1 MQGSSAGWANAHT
14 YYTLYR
20 VMQSDALDV
29 DDADFLQ
36 GEGETKI
43 MKRINHSTGSHI
55 VVGNDSD
62 IILMS
67 LMCPVSQLY
76 ILSQE
81 TKGKSTKYN
90 CISLDA
96 LNMRQS
102 SDVLNAALS
111 QVSVL
116 CF

>member
-1 MQGSSAGWANAHT
+1 
-14 YYTLYR
+14 
-20 VMQSDALDV
+20 
-29 DDADFLQ
+29 
-36 GEGETKI
+36 

-102 SDVLNAALS
+102 SDVLNATLS

-116 CF
+116 CFQHCTMLHCSVLLCVVLCMIHGLQV